1 MSWYQKNGKEKD
13 VVVSTRVRL
22 ARNLSS
28 FPFEGR
34 LTALKAE
41 EIIKT
46 VAPIFEADASYE
58 LRNMADLSHVQ
69 ALSLC
74 ERHYISREFAE
85 KSTPHALIT
94 NPAKDTAIM
103 ICEEDHLRIQC
114 IKSGLA
120 IEDAYEAAIEI
131 DDLLDGALDYAYDE
145 RLGYL
150 THCPTNL
157 GTAMR
162 VSVMM
167 FLPATTMANQ
177 IEALKQQ
184 LQKIGLAVRGLYGEG
199 SEASGYLYQIS
210 NQVTLGITEEGTLKK
225 VSDIVL
231 QIADRERK
239 LRKSVNT
246 AALHKL
252 MDRANRAEGIFRY
265 ARLLS
270 SDEFLNLYADLRL
283 GLSLEESKTLTYNM
297 LDTLLFEAMPATVTL
312 NGRAKNDDSLPDE
325 YRRDLA
331 RAELVK
337 GVITEA

>member
-1 MSWYQKNGKEKD
+1 MAWYQKSGKEKD

-46 VAPIFEADASYE
+46 VTPIFETDAAYE
-58 LRNMADLSHVQ
+58 IRNMADLSHTQ
-69 ALSLC
+69 ATSLC
-74 ERHYISREFAE
+74 ERHYVSREFAE

-94 NPAKDTAIM
+94 NSRKDTAIM

-114 IKSGLA
+114 IKSGFA
-120 IEDAYEAAIEI
+120 IQEAYEAAIEI
-131 DDLLDGALDYAYDE
+131 DDLLDGHLEYAYDE
-145 RLGYL
+145 KLGFL

-177 IEALKQQ
+177 IESLKLQ

-225 VSDIVL
+225 VSDIVM

-239 LRKSVNT
+239 LRKSVNL
-246 AALHKL
+246 AAHHKL

-283 GLSLEESKTLTYNM
+283 GLALENNTRLTYDK

-312 NGRAKNDDSLPDE
+312 NGKTKSDDSLPEE
-325 YRRDLA
+325 YKRDLA

-337 GVITEA
+337 GVVGEV